1 MTREPDDRQER
12 PVIRPDEHRIRVF
25 VYGSLLP
32 GLSNHALVRPFV
44 RSVRPGRIAG
54 RLVDAGPYPAVVLP
68 NAPSLTGGEPKVR
81 GLWLDIDA
89 EGLPALDELEDF
101 RGIEALNDYERVWT
115 TDADDP
121 SVSGWVYV
129 WPDDRGCPPA
139 AADWWPDA
147 LRRRQAAESSG
158 NRRIRRRE

>member
-1 MTREPDDRQER
+1 
-12 PVIRPDEHRIRVF
+12 
-25 VYGSLLP
+25 
-32 GLSNHALVRPFV
+32 
-44 RSVRPGRIAG
+44 
-54 RLVDAGPYPAVVLP
+54 
-68 NAPSLTGGEPKVR
+68 
-81 GLWLDIDA
+81 
-89 EGLPALDELEDF
+89 LDELEDF